1 MKLGYARVSTAGQDL
16 SSQLKALE
24 NAGAEKLYTDKKSG
38 KDMNRAGLR
47 DVLTGLRNGDTL
59 LVTKMDRIARNV
71 NEGII
76 LIEELN
82 NKGISLHVLNM
93 GTFDNSPTSK
103 LLRNILLSVAEW
115 EREMMLERQR
125 EGIAIAKAQGK
136 YKGRVKT
143 YSKKHKGMQE
153 AVKMFADRANNNMSV
168 KDICEIY
175 SVGRTSLYKVARE
188 QEKQK

>member
-1 MKLGYARVSTAGQDL
+1 MKLGYARVSTSGQDL
-16 SSQLKALE
+16 TSQLRALSD
-24 NAGAEKLYTDKKSG
+24 AGADELYTDKKSG
-38 KDMNRAGLR
+38 KNLNRSGLQ
-47 DVLTGLRNGDTL
+47 DLLTKLQKGDTL

-71 NEGII
+71 TEGIA

-82 NKGISLHVLNM
+82 NKGISLNVLNM
-93 GTFDNSPTSK
+93 GSFDNSPTSK
-103 LLRNILLSVAEW
+103 LLRNILLSVADW

-143 YSKKHKGMQE
+143 YSRKHKGMQE
-153 AVKMFADRANNNMSV
+153 AVKVFRDRANNKMSV

-175 SVGRTSLYKVARE
+175 SVGRTSLYKIAKE
-188 QEKQK
+188 QGDT